1 MAYAS
6 AVALTVQ
13 DIDRDGIS
21 SDEDLVAAD
30 ETHGNKFADNG
41 RTFLRVVNASAGD
54 IVVTVHAERTIDG
67 LVVPDLEV
75 TVKAT
80 GDEDGLDDLFIG
92 PFTSN
97 FRQTDGYVWC
107 EYDDV
112 TTFTVGAFRI

>member
-6 AVALTVQ
+6 AVALVLQEIT
-13 DIDRDGIS
+13 RNGIS

-30 ETHGNKFADNG
+30 GTHGNKFADNG
-41 RTFLRVVNASAGD
+41 RTFVRAINASAGD
-54 IVVTVHAERTIDG
+54 IAVTVHAERTIDG

-80 GDEDGLDDLFIG
+80 GDEDGLDDLIFG
-92 PFTSN
+92 PFTAN
-97 FRQTDGYVWC
+97 FRQTDGYVWL

-112 TTFTVGAFRI
+112 TTFTIGAFRI